1 MSTIA
6 DKETAKVGRA
16 LKARRE
22 SLGFTLRALATKSGV
37 SSSMISDIERGAKS
51 PTISTLSLLATAL
64 RVPVSGLLGMELPSP
79 GRIQVIRGAEQPA
92 IVDPVSGAR
101 REKFGPA
108 QAGSKVEFVRYAV
121 PPRTAAGPFPAH
133 AAGTIEHL
141 HVAAGAVRV
150 VCGDDAARLNA
161 GDSCTC
167 RADAPHLFD
176 NADGDAEA
184 LIYVV
189 IEGR

>member
-6 DKETAKVGRA
+6 DKTAANVGRA

-22 SLGFTLRALATKSGV
+22 TIGLTLRALATKSGV
-37 SSSMISDIERGAKS
+37 SPSTISDIERGAKS
-51 PTISTLSLLATAL
+51 PTTSTL
-64 RVPVSGLLGMELPSP
+64 LGVELPPP
-79 GRIQVIRGAEQPA
+79 GRIQVIRGAEQPT
-92 IVDPVSGAR
+92 IVDPATGAR

-108 QAGSKVEFVRYAV
+108 QAGSKVEFVRYVV
-121 PPRTAAGPFPAH
+121 PPRATAGPFPPH

-141 HVAAGAVRV
+141 HVAAGAVRI
-150 VCGDDAARLNA
+150 VCGDDAARLEA

-176 NADGDAEA
+176 NADGEAEA

-189 IEGR
+189 IEG

>member
-6 DKETAKVGRA
+6 DKTAANVGRA

-22 SLGFTLRALATKSGV
+22 TAGLTLRALATKSGV
-37 SSSMISDIERGAKS
+37 SPSTISDIERGAKS
-51 PTISTLSLLATAL
+51 PTISTLSLLAEGL
-64 RVPVSGLLGMELPSP
+64 GVPTSSLLGVELPPP
-79 GRIQVIRGAEQPA
+79 GRIQVIRGAEQPT
-92 IVDPVSGAR
+92 IVDPATGAR

-108 QAGSKVEFVRYAV
+108 QAGSKVEFVRYVV
-121 PPRTAAGPFPAH
+121 PPRATAGPFPPH

-141 HVAAGAVRV
+141 HVAAGAVRI
-150 VCGDDAARLNA
+150 VCGDDAARLEA

-176 NADGDAEA
+176 NADGEAEA

>member
-6 DKETAKVGRA
+6 DKTAANVGRA

-22 SLGFTLRALATKSGV
+22 TIGLTLRALATKSGV
-37 SSSMISDIERGAKS
+37 SPSTISDIERGAKS
-51 PTISTLSLLATAL
+51 PTISTLSLLAEGL
-64 RVPVSGLLGMELPSP
+64 GVPTSSLLGVELPPP
-79 GRIQVIRGAEQPA
+79 GRIQVIRGAEQPT
-92 IVDPVSGAR
+92 IVDPATGAR

-108 QAGSKVEFVRYAV
+108 QAGSKVEFVRYVV
-121 PPRTAAGPFPAH
+121 PPRATAGPFPPH

-141 HVAAGAVRV
+141 HVAAGAVRI
-150 VCGDDAARLNA
+150 VCGDDAARLEA

-176 NADGDAEA
+176 NADGEAEA